1 MGNIMTNY
9 GKSITVEIN
18 HKNGVIER
26 SIIIEKGENIIA
38 LNQDG
43 KFVSFPINELKTII
57 KALKQAAEL

>member
-9 GKSITVEIN
+9 EKSITVELDYED
-18 HKNGVIER
+18 GDTCR
-26 SIIIEKGENIIA
+26 SIIIEKGVMSIN

-43 KFVSFPINELKTII
+43 KFVCFPINELKTII